1 MSDEMEDLRL
11 VAGRLE
17 NLEKQNRW
25 MKNAGL
31 AVLAL
36 AGCFFLMAQ
45 ALPASGTI
53 EAQEFTLRDKAGN
66 VRGRLGMNEAGPF
79 LSLNDATGI
88 DRVGLVA
95 GKDGPVL
102 VLRSGKDKIQ
112 AQLAVVDGIPWLSL
126 LDATERERAILVVND
141 VKGPLLKMYDAT
153 GRTIFSRPWT
163 AR

>member
-1 MSDEMEDLRL
+1 MSDETEDLRF
-11 VAGRLE
+11 VAERLE
-17 NLEKQNRW
+17 KLEKQNRW

-36 AGCFFLMAQ
+36 AGCSFLMAQ

-53 EAQEFTLRDKAGN
+53 EAREFNLRDKAGN
-66 VRGRLGMNEAGPF
+66 VRRRLGMNEAGPY
-79 LSLNDATGI
+79 LSLIDATGI

-95 GKDGPVL
+95 GEVGPVL

-126 LDATERERAILVVND
+126 FDTTERERAILVVND
-141 VKGPLLKMYDAT
+141 VKGPLLKMYDAK
-153 GRTIFSRPWT
+153 GKAIFSRP
-163 AR
+163 